1 MGSIRTKKEE
11 QRLVYLQR
19 EEEEEKNTM
28 DIKMME
34 ELEQENKDS

>member
-19 EEEEEKNTM
+19 EEGRRKKYNGYKN
-28 DIKMME
+28 DGGA
-34 ELEQENKDS
+34 